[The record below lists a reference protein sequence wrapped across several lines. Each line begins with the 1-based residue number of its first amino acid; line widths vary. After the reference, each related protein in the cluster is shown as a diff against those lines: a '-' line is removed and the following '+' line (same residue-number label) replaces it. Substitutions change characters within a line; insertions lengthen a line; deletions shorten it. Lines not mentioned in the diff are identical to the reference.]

1 MPKLNLSKVKKLIKK
16 SEKKEEKME
25 HKMPM
30 MKKFKMIPK
39 GK

>member
-30 MKKFKMIPK
+30 KKFKMIPK